1 MVTHLLQ
8 LKLDVLANSVQRSR
22 AQTIGA
28 VSGALVAIA
37 VVAVVL
43 TLVSPLQATTPEIA
57 RVVVV
62 CAGSFASL
70 LFFLLPLAFGADD
83 PLDPRRFVLF
93 GLRPA
98 PLAVAIVVAGLVST
112 PLALLAIGAIVS
124 VSVWIAN
131 PTAAVVAVVSGILI
145 IVTALLA
152 GRVSAAVAG
161 FVLSS
166 RRARDA
172 AGIVVSLAIA
182 VSAPALVLIGMSDW
196 ESQVLP
202 AARRITAFAAWTPWG
217 APWSAA
223 GDIAI
228 GRPVDAALK
237 ILIAVLTIAALAA
250 AWFVIVR
257 ALSARKA
264 RQVIVVE
271 RTALGW
277 FARVPASPGWAVASR
292 SLSYWGRDPRYGL
305 AVAAIPVVPIV
316 IVVSLLGVGVPAI
329 FVSWIPVPIMCL
341 FLGWLVH
348 NDIAHDNT
356 AFWTHIVAEVP
367 GVADRWGRSVP
378 ALLLGVPLIFV
389 GSYVTALISGYWS
402 TIPGLIGLSTCLLL
416 ASLGISSVLSATSPY
431 PTVHPGDNAF
441 AQPQPQSDGS
451 SGSGAQAIAF
461 FGAIVLSSPVVYFMI
476 LGNATSETWY
486 RSALGAGLAIGVASF
501 IGGVQLGGRLLAKRA
516 PELLAFAL
524 RN

>member
-1 MVTHLLQ
+1 MVAHLLQ
-8 LKLDVLANSVQRSR
+8 LKLDILANSVRRSR
-22 AQTIGA
+22 AQTL
-28 VSGALVAIA
+28 GALGGALIAIA
-37 VVAVVL
+37 VAAVIL
-43 TLVSPLQATTPEIA
+43 TSVSPLQTTTSEIA
-57 RVVVV
+57 RVLIV
-62 CAGSFASL
+62 CAGSFASF

-83 PLDPRRFVLF
+83 PLDPRRFALF

-98 PLAVAIVVAGLVST
+98 PLALATVVAGLVSI
-112 PLALLAIGAIVS
+112 PLAVLAIGTLVN
-124 VSVWIAN
+124 VSVWNAD
-131 PTAAVVAVVSGILI
+131 PTTGAVAIFSGILI
-145 IVTALLA
+145 IATAVLA
-152 GRVSAAVAG
+152 GRVCAAVAG
-161 FVLSS
+161 LALSS

-172 AGIVVSLAIA
+172 AGMVVSLVIA
-182 VSAPALVLIGMSDW
+182 VSAPALVLLGMSDW

-202 AARRITAFAAWTPWG
+202 IARRVTTFASWTPWG

-223 GDIAI
+223 GDVAI
-228 GRPVDAALK
+228 GRPSDAALK

-250 AWFVIVR
+250 AWFIIVR
-257 ALSARKA
+257 ALSARNSREA
-264 RQVIVVE
+264 VVVE

-316 IVVSLLGVGVPAI
+316 VVVSLLGVGVPAI
-329 FVSWIPVPIMCL
+329 FVSWIPVPVMCL

-348 NDIAHDNT
+348 NDIALDNS

-367 GVADRWGRSVP
+367 GVADRWGRSIP
-378 ALLLGVPLIFV
+378 ALLLGVPLILV
-389 GSYVTALISGYWS
+389 GSYVTALISGYWLAV
-402 TIPGLIGLSTCLLL
+402 PGLIGLSACLLL
-416 ASLGISSVLSATSPY
+416 VSLGISSVLSATSPY
-431 PTVHPGDNAF
+431 ATAHPGDNAF
-441 AQPQPQSDGS
+441 AQPQPQSDAP

-461 FGAIVLSSPVVYFMI
+461 FGAIVLSSPVVYFMV
-476 LGNATSETWY
+476 LGNADTASWY
-486 RSALGAGLAIGVASF
+486 RTALGAGLAIGLASY